1 MTYDRSAIMK
11 AAWTIVRRFARS
23 REPLRQK
30 LARAL
35 RCVWWDAR
43 QAAAVAARVAAEMA
57 RIAAA
62 VRPAEE
68 VRAEIFLI
76 ECKDRLEPCDWR
88 RLDAL
93 RAELRAAA

>member
-23 REPLRQK
+23 REPLSQK
-30 LARAL
+30 LARDL
-35 RCVWWDAR
+35 RCVWWDAK
-43 QAAAVAARVAAEMA
+43 QAAAAAARVAAELA
-57 RIAAA
+57 RAA
-62 VRPAEE
+62 VAPLTAEE

-93 RAELRAAA
+93 RIELRAAA

>member
-1 MTYDRSAIMK
+1 MSYNLSAIMK
-11 AAWTIVRRFARS
+11 DAWTIVRRFARS

-43 QAAAVAARVAAEMA
+43 QAAKAAARMAAE
-57 RIAAA
+57 AACIVA
-62 VRPAEE
+62 IRPAEE

-93 RAELRAAA
+93 RAELRATD